1 MTTPPSVPLP
11 PPVPAPPG
19 ATPPRRA
26 RQMQILWLAA
36 AIVVVALVLRTCTHH
51 ENSYER
57 IARAL
62 TVAVQNNDM
71 TAVKK
76 LENSETAA
84 EMTNARLGRAADL
97 FRPLGKIVRVRETSP
112 QTDVP
117 RLHEFDVAF
126 EKGAVH
132 EKIQFDPD
140 EKIVHFLYDETP
152 TK

>member
-1 MTTPPSVPLP
+1 VTTPPA
-11 PPVPAPPG
+11 VPAP
-19 ATPPRRA
+19 ATPPPPGAAPPQRR
-26 RQMQILWLAA
+26 QLQILWLAA
-36 AIVVVALVLRTCTHH
+36 VVVVVALVLRACTHH

-71 TAVKK
+71 AAVKK
-76 LENSETAA
+76 LENPETAA

-97 FRPLGKIVRVRETSP
+97 FAPLGKIVRVRETSP

-140 EKIVHFLYDETP
+140 EKIVHFRYDETP

>member
-84 EMTNARLGRAADL
+84 EMTTARLGRAADL

-140 EKIVHFLYDETP
+140 EKIVHFRYDETP
-152 TK
+152 AK

>member
-1 MTTPPSVPLP
+1 M
-11 PPVPAPPG
+11 
-19 ATPPRRA
+19 
-26 RQMQILWLAA
+26 
-36 AIVVVALVLRTCTHH
+36 ALVLRTCTHH

-84 EMTNARLGRAADL
+84 EMTNERLGRAADA
-97 FRPLGKIVRVRETSP
+97 FRPLGAIKRVREVPAQS
-112 QTDVP
+112 DVP

-126 EKGAVH
+126 AKGAVH

-140 EKIVHFLYDETP
+140 EKVFHFRYDITS